1 MRARLLA
8 LPVRLQVYIVTAST
22 VAAAFA
28 IAASFSMF
36 FEVSHLKDN
45 TDLISAVYQVMGT
58 IYAILLTFTL
68 WGVWQAY
75 TNAETAVQKE
85 SYALLDLVHVFDAA
99 ERWKEMG
106 LRRAALQYL
115 DAVVKKEWVRLKDM
129 SNNAINL
136 RDQCHGPTLKII
148 QAVQA
153 INPEGEREMA
163 VYAQALRIMENWLD
177 ARRTRILTAYGN
189 TAKALW
195 PLLLTGAF
203 VLFAFNGLFVTETF
217 GIWATLLAGTS
228 MVIGLTFYL
237 IFTLDCPFAGVPCI
251 NSEPFDLAIHMLQH
265 PQQANVAVGEDVVA

>member
-8 LPVRLQVYIVTAST
+8 LPVRIQVYIVTGST

-28 IAASFSMF
+28 IAMFFSLF
-36 FEVSHLKDN
+36 FEVGHLKDN

-75 TNAETAVQKE
+75 TNAEAAVQKE

-99 ERWKEMG
+99 ERWKEIG

-115 DAVVKKEWVRLKDM
+115 EAVVKEEWVQLKDM
-129 SNNAINL
+129 SNNVINL
-136 RDQCHGPTLKII
+136 RDQCRGSTLKII
-148 QAVQA
+148 QAVQSV
-153 INPEGEREMA
+153 NPEGEREMT

-203 VLFAFNGLFVTETF
+203 VLFAFHGLFVAETL
-217 GIWATLLAGTS
+217 GIWATLLAGTAL
-228 MVIGLTFYL
+228 VIGLTFYL

-251 NSEPFDLAIHMLQH
+251 DSEPFELAIHLLKNSH
-265 PQQANVAVGEDVVA
+265 GVEVAAGESVVA